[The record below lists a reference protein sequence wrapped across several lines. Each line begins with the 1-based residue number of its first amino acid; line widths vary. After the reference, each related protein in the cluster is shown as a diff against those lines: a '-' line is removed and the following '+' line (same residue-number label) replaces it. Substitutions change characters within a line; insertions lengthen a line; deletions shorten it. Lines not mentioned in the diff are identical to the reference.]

1 MSEPGRADPP
11 PESRSTAHGPRLGA
25 LLRSGRDR
33 AAELRTTERLLA
45 LVTIAALA
53 GGALLIVAEFLD
65 LFEIEAAGLVVKQQA
80 GGPHHSYAMLV
91 VGVGTIVATL
101 LARSTEQWPPALGV
115 VALAGFALAF
125 TLIADLPDVTRSDLV
140 RGARIA
146 EAHPAIGFWTQL
158 AGATIA
164 FVSGLVLLRLLR
176 RAARELRS

>member
-1 MSEPGRADPP
+1 
-11 PESRSTAHGPRLGA
+11 
-25 LLRSGRDR
+25 
-33 AAELRTTERLLA
+33 
-45 LVTIAALA
+45 
-53 GGALLIVAEFLD
+53 
-65 LFEIEAAGLVVKQQA
+65 
-80 GGPHHSYAMLV
+80 MLV
-91 VGVGTIVATL
+91 LGVGTIVATM

-115 VALAGFALAF
+115 VVLAGFALAF

-176 RAARELRS
+176 RAAREPRS